1 MCGIAGIVGP
11 TPDAP
16 VSEARLRQMLAS
28 IAHRGPDGM
37 DVWQQPGIA
46 LGHQR
51 LAIIDLVTGD
61 QPMVGADGQVA
72 IIQNGEVYN
81 FREIRKDLQARGHRF
96 RTNSDTEA
104 MLAAYLEYGQSCV
117 DHFRGMFALAI
128 YDGRNRTLFLARDRL
143 GVKPLHYAQLPDGSV
158 IFGSE
163 LKALLAH
170 PELRRSIDPTAVE
183 DYFAYGYVPDS
194 KCILQGVKKLPAGH
208 HLTLRAGEPLPAPS
222 QYWDIDFTTR
232 IRGKSADLAA
242 ELTDRLRDSIKLRMI
257 SDVPLGAFLSGG
269 VDSSA
274 VVAMMAGLSDHPVNS
289 CTIGFDVAGYDETS
303 YADEIAARYQTN
315 HRSRVVS
322 ANDFSLVDTLVAA
335 YDEPFADASALPT
348 YRVSQLARE
357 TVTVA
362 LSGDG
367 ADEAFAGYRRHRM
380 HMAEERVRSRLP
392 LSLRR
397 TLFGPLGRAFP
408 KLDWAPQMFRAKTTL
423 ESLGRSSGEA
433 YFNSISVASDAVRT
447 GLFTANFRRATDNYR
462 PESLYLDTMRN
473 APCSDELGRVQ
484 YADMKHWLP
493 GDILTK
499 SDRAS
504 MAVGLEAR
512 EPLLDQDLVQWAAGL
527 PLDLRI
533 SGGQGKWL
541 LKKAMEPYVPHHLLY
556 RPKMGFVVP
565 ISDWFRGP
573 LAEEVEAL
581 ATNSSLL
588 ETGWFDRQYLRRA
601 VQDHRSGQT
610 DNGRLLWQLMM
621 LDKSLTRL
629 LL

>member
-1 MCGIAGIVGP
+1 MCGIAGIFGRNP
-11 TPDAP
+11 EAP
-16 VSEARLRQMLAS
+16 VSTPRLRQMMAA
-28 IAHRGPDGM
+28 IAHRGPDGS
-37 DVWQQPGIA
+37 DVWESPGVA

-51 LAIIDLVTGD
+51 LAIIDLISGD
-61 QPMVGADGQVA
+61 QPMVAADGQVA

-81 FREIRKDLQARGHRF
+81 FKDIRRDLEARGHQF
-96 RTNSDTEA
+96 RTSSDTEV
-104 MLAAYLEYGQSCV
+104 MLSAYLEYGERCV

-128 YDGRNRTLFLARDRL
+128 YDGRSRSLFLARDRL
-143 GVKPLHYAQLPDGSV
+143 GVKPLHYAELPDGSV

-170 PELRRSIDPTAVE
+170 PDLRREIEPTAID

-194 KCILQGVKKLPAGH
+194 KCILEGVKKLPAGH
-208 HLTLRAGEPLPAPS
+208 SLTLRAGQPMPEPR

-232 IRGKSADLAA
+232 HQGKADDLAA
-242 ELTDRLRDSIKLRMI
+242 ELTERVREAVKLRMI
-257 SDVPLGAFLSGG
+257 ADVPLGAFLSGG

-274 VVAMMAGLSDHPVNS
+274 VVAMMAGLSDRPVNTCS
-289 CTIGFDVAGYDETS
+289 IGFDIAGYDETA
-303 YADEIAARYQTN
+303 YADEVARRYHTN
-315 HRSRVVS
+315 HRSRLVS
-322 ANDFSLVDTLVAA
+322 ADDFGLVDTLVAA

-357 TVTVA
+357 SVTVA

-380 HMAEERVRSRLP
+380 HLGEERVRGMLP

-397 TLFGPLGRAFP
+397 TLFGPLGQVFP
-408 KLDWAPQMFRAKTTL
+408 KLDWAPRVFRAKTTL
-423 ESLGRSSGEA
+423 ESLGRSSAEA
-433 YFNSISVASDAVRT
+433 YFNSISVTPDRIRAQ
-447 GLFTANFRRATDNYR
+447 LFSPAFRQGIGDYRAD
-462 PESLYLDTMRN
+462 SLYLDTMRD
-473 APCSDELGRVQ
+473 APACDELGRAQ

-527 PLDLRI
+527 PVNMRVR
-533 SGGQGKWL
+533 GGQGKWL
-541 LKKAMEPYVPHHLLY
+541 LKKAMEPYVPRHLLY

-565 ISDWFRGP
+565 ISDWFRGQ
-573 LAEEVEAL
+573 LADQAAAL
-581 ATNSSLL
+581 ATRSTIL
-588 ETGWFDRQYLRRA
+588 ETGWFDKPFLTRA
-601 VQDHRSGQT
+601 VADHRSGRA
-610 DNGRLLWQLMM
+610 DNGRLLWQLLM
-621 LDKSLTRL
+621 LDKSLARMFG
-629 LL
+629 

>member
-1 MCGIAGIVGP
+1 MCGIAGILAP
-11 TPDAP
+11 THDAMVP
-16 VSEARLRQMLAS
+16 EGRIRDMLAS

-37 DVWQQPGIA
+37 DIWRKPGIA

-61 QPMVGADGQVA
+61 QPMVSADGQVA

-81 FREIRKDLQARGHRF
+81 FRDIRRNLEERGHQF
-96 RTNSDTEA
+96 RTTSDTEV
-104 MLAAYLEYGQSCV
+104 MLAAYREYGQRCV

-128 YDGRNRTLFLARDRL
+128 YDQRERSLFLARDRL
-143 GVKPLHYAQLPDGSV
+143 GVKPLHYAQLPDRSI

-170 PELRRSIDPTAVE
+170 PELRRTIEPTAVE

-194 KCILQGVKKLPAGH
+194 NCILQNVRKLAAGH
-208 HLTLRAGEPLPAPS
+208 HITLRPGAPMPASS
-222 QYWDIDFTTR
+222 QYWDIDYTTR
-232 IRGKSADLAA
+232 IRGKPADLAA
-242 ELTDRLRDSIKLRMI
+242 ELTDRLRESVKLRMI
-257 SDVPLGAFLSGG
+257 ADVPLGAFLSGG

-274 VVAMMAGLSDHPVNS
+274 VVAMMASQSDRPVNS
-289 CTIGFDVAGYDETS
+289 CSIGFDVAGYDETG
-303 YADEIAARYQTN
+303 YADQIAGRYQTN

-322 ANDFSLVDTLVAA
+322 ADDFSLVDTLVAA

-380 HMAEERVRSRLP
+380 HMAEESVRSRLP
-392 LSLRR
+392 LTLRR
-397 TLFGPLGRAFP
+397 NLFGPLGRVFP
-408 KLDWAPQMFRAKTTL
+408 KLDWAPQMFRAKSTL

-433 YFNSISVASDAVRT
+433 YFHSISMASDTVRE
-447 GLFTANFRRATDNYR
+447 GLFRTDFRRATGNYR
-462 PESLYLDTMRN
+462 PESLYLRTMEN

-512 EPLLDQDLVQWAAGL
+512 EPLLDQELVQWAAGL
-527 PLDLRI
+527 PVELRI

-541 LKKAMEPYVPHHLLY
+541 LKKAMEPFVPHPLLY

-565 ISDWFRGP
+565 VSNWFRG
-573 LAEEVEAL
+573 AL
-581 ATNSSLL
+581 ANEAAELASQSSLL
-588 ETGWFDRQYLRRA
+588 ETGWFNKKFLVKV
-601 VQDHRSGQT
+601 VQDHRSGQS
-610 DNGRLLWQLMM
+610 DHGRLLWQLLM
-621 LDKSLTRL
+621 LDKSLARL
-629 LL
+629 FP